1 MWLTD
6 ARVVDVVRGQVL
18 DGVSGEISAGV
29 TLVNDYPPGDPIG
42 GTSVTV
48 HEMELMQGAGLHP
61 QLALAGA
68 TSNAARLLGLESQIG
83 TVEQGKMADLVAVD
97 ENPLSDV
104 SAMRGISLVMQSGR
118 VVRDDRSAS

>member
-48 HEMELMQGAGLHP
+48 HEMELMQGPGFTPNWPWPGPPPTL
-61 QLALAGA
+61 LA
-68 TSNAARLLGLESQIG
+68 SWDWSRRSVLLSRAKWLIWWRWIKP
-83 TVEQGKMADLVAVD
+83 VV
-97 ENPLSDV
+97 
-104 SAMRGISLVMQSGR
+104 GR
-118 VVRDDRSAS
+118 VGDERHLPGDAVWSRGAR